1 MALACDG
8 VRNDATDYNA
18 HIHAAGVGTSPEDF
32 SKRPFLT
39 QSSAAEVQ
47 IHLLIVPELLRL
59 LIFYHSE
66 TQDLWLTFPEPG
78 DEQSV
83 EYEKGLRR
91 GIVVAEAGALIAF
104 ILRRS
109 QSLTAFSDLHA
120 EATEKASTPSDF
132 RAVVQMAAASI
143 GGVISKDDR
152 QQSGSLLGRL
162 PKALWNSQ

>member
-1 MALACDG
+1 M
-8 VRNDATDYNA
+8 
-18 HIHAAGVGTSPEDF
+18 
-32 SKRPFLT
+32 
-39 QSSAAEVQ
+39 
-47 IHLLIVPELLRL
+47 
-59 LIFYHSE
+59 
-66 TQDLWLTFPEPG
+66 WLTFPEHG

-83 EYEKGLRR
+83 AYEKGLRR